1 MNLTF
6 WREKRMNK
14 IYKVVWNPTL
24 ETWIAVS
31 ELVKGKTK
39 KTTTLIQSTSVE
51 HILLTVGRSR
61 KQFLKSTLIIAMS
74 IFTPVV
80 WATNGIYI
88 NDSNDN
94 GCTHIADPN
103 NGTGGIISSSC
114 QPTDKATQTNR
125 TLFYNPIDG
134 SGSTSLTLGNE
145 LYVNGGKLGL
155 SDQSGQTYSLRI
167 GSASTLNGTPGINSI
182 AIGSAQ
188 TSGTNGATTQATL
201 ASGTNSIAIG
211 SATNASGT
219 NSASIGSNAHAFTDN
234 SVALGSNSITTAITG
249 TGFLTSQTTPTVG
262 AVSVGNGTVTGNR
275 RIQNLADGSANSDAV
290 TVGQLDRSYDNTNNS
305 LVTVLGVGS
314 GAKYNS
320 LTNVYTAPSNIGGTG
335 KATIDE
341 AIKATQRTIEAGS
354 NIVVTPTT
362 ASDGSITYL
371 VATSATPTFTSVVS
385 DKMTVGN
392 IIIDKATGINGGGK
406 TISNIANGINT
417 SDAVNKGQLDSAI
430 NNVNNNI
437 NVIANNTVQYDNA
450 SKDKITLGGGT
461 NGTTITNV
469 KDGVIAQGSKD
480 AVNGGQLW
488 NVQQQVDKN
497 TNDIQDIQTDI
508 SNINNGKSGL
518 VQQQTSNGEIT
529 VGKDTG
535 GKNVNFAGT
544 EGDRVLTGVKDGSVN
559 STSTDAVNGSQLH
572 ATNQKIEATNQKL
585 DTTSQKVVD
594 FLGGGAGY
602 DNITGSFTAPSYSV
616 GNAVHNNVGGAID
629 ALNKADQVL
638 DSKIEDVSNKLDYSF
653 RVTNDRIDDVEKK
666 ANAGI
671 AAAMALEAAPYVAGK
686 YTYAAGAAYH
696 GGENAVGVTLRKT
709 SENGRWSIT
718 GGIAAA
724 SEGDPSVR
732 IGISGV
738 MN

>member
-1 MNLTF
+1 
-6 WREKRMNK
+6 MNK
-14 IYKVVWNPTL
+14 IYKVVWNTTS
-24 ETWIAVS
+24 EMWVAVS
-31 ELVKGKTK
+31 ELAKGKSK
-39 KTTTLIQSTSVE
+39 ISSTTTQCDSDE
-51 HILLTVGRSR
+51 HRILGKSGSR
-61 KQFLKSTLIIAMS
+61 KIFPKSTLIIAMS
-74 IFTPVV
+74 IFTPLT
-80 WATNGIYI
+80 WATNGIYV
-88 NDSNDN
+88 NDSNDS
-94 GCTHIADPN
+94 GCTHFADPN
-103 NGTGGIISSSC
+103 SGTGGIVSSLC
-114 QPTDKATQTNR
+114 HPTDKATQTNR

-249 TGFLTSQTTPTVG
+249 TGFLTSQATPTVG

-354 NIVVTPTT
+354 NIVVTPTI

-406 TISNIANGINT
+406 TISNIANGVNAT
-417 SDAVNKGQLDSAI
+417 DAVNKGQLDSAI

-469 KDGVIAQGSKD
+469 KDGVVAQGSKD

-529 VGKDTG
+529 IGKDTG

-544 EGDRVLTGVKDGSVN
+544 EGDRVLTGVKDDSVN

-602 DNITGSFTAPSYSV
+602 DNITGSFTAPSYGV
-616 GNAVHNNVGGAID
+616 GNAVYNNVGGAID

-696 GGENAVGVTLRKT
+696 DGENAVGVTLRKT

-738 MN
+738 IN

>member
-1 MNLTF
+1 
-6 WREKRMNK
+6 MNK
-14 IYKVVWNPTL
+14 IYKVVWNTTL
-24 ETWIAVS
+24 EMWIAVS
-31 ELVKGKTK
+31 ELAKGKSK
-39 KTTTLIQSTSVE
+39 VSLTTQQNSDE
-51 HILLTVGRSR
+51 HRILGRNNSR
-61 KQFLKSTLIIAMS
+61 EIFQKSTLIIAMS
-74 IFTPVV
+74 IFTPSV
-80 WATNGIYI
+80 WATNGIYV
-88 NDSNDN
+88 NDSNDS

-103 NGTGGIISSSC
+103 SGTGGIVSSLC
-114 QPTDKATQTNR
+114 HPTDKATQTNR

-167 GSASTLNGTPGINSI
+167 GSAATLNATPGINSI

-249 TGFLTSQTTPTVG
+249 TGFLTSQATPTVG

-290 TVGQLDRSYDNTNNS
+290 TVGQLDRSYDNTNNN
-305 LVTVLGVGS
+305 LVTALGVGS

-354 NIVVTPTT
+354 NIVVTPTI

-406 TISNIANGINT
+406 TISNIANGVNA

-450 SKDKITLGGGT
+450 SKDKITLGGGA

-469 KDGVIAQGSKD
+469 KDGVVAQGSKD

-529 VGKDTG
+529 IGKDTG
-535 GKNVNFAGT
+535 GKNVNFAGA

-559 STSTDAVNGSQLH
+559 STSTDVVNGSQLN
-572 ATNQKIEATNQKL
+572 ATNQKIEATNQKV
-585 DTTSQKVVD
+585 DTTSQKVVE

-602 DNITGSFTAPSYSV
+602 DNITGSFTAPSYGV
-616 GNAVHNNVGGAID
+616 GNAVYNNVGGAID

-696 GGENAVGVTLRKT
+696 SGENAVGVTLRKT
-709 SENGRWSIT
+709 SANGRWSIT

-738 MN
+738 IN

>member
-1 MNLTF
+1 
-6 WREKRMNK
+6 MNK
-14 IYKVVWNPTL
+14 IYKVVWNTTS
-24 ETWIAVS
+24 EMWVAVS
-31 ELVKGKTK
+31 ELAKGKSK
-39 KTTTLIQSTSVE
+39 ISSTTTQCDSDE
-51 HILLTVGRSR
+51 HRILGKSGSR
-61 KQFLKSTLIIAMS
+61 KIFPKSTLIIAMS
-74 IFTPVV
+74 IFTPLT
-80 WATNGIYI
+80 WATNGIYV
-88 NDSNDN
+88 NDSNDS
-94 GCTHIADPN
+94 GCTHFADPN
-103 NGTGGIISSSC
+103 SGTGGIVSSLC
-114 QPTDKATQTNR
+114 HPTDKATQTNR

-249 TGFLTSQTTPTVG
+249 TGFLTSQATPTVG

-354 NIVVTPTT
+354 NIVVTPTI

-406 TISNIANGINT
+406 TISNIANGVNAT
-417 SDAVNKGQLDSAI
+417 DAVNKGQLDSAI

-469 KDGVIAQGSKD
+469 KDGVVAQGSKD

-529 VGKDTG
+529 IGKDTG

-602 DNITGSFTAPSYSV
+602 DNITGSFTAPSYGV
-616 GNAVHNNVGGAID
+616 GNAVYNNVGGAID

-696 GGENAVGVTLRKT
+696 DGENAVGVTLRKT

-738 MN
+738 IN